1 MNQNMTTIAPFAKP
15 LYVMAKPVGAA
26 CNLRCKYCYYLEKS
40 KLYPHES
47 NMMDDETLERF
58 IREYI
63 ESQTMRDVLFTWHGG
78 EPMLRPVSYYEKVM
92 VLQQKYAAGRNIDNC
107 LQTNGTLV
115 TDEYAEFFHRN
126 GWLIGVSID
135 GPKEYHDAYRRAAN
149 GGPTFDEVM
158 KGIEILNR
166 HHVEW
171 NAMAVVNRL
180 NGDHP
185 VEFYRFFKEIG
196 CKYIQFTPVVDAS
209 RLGELTEYSVQPKQW
224 GEFLCGLFDEWVKE
238 DVGEYFVQIFEA
250 TLANWCGVAP
260 GVCSLARYCGHA
272 GVLEHNGDL
281 YSCDHFVYPE
291 YKLGNIKEHTIMEMM
306 YSERQQKFGRDK
318 FDTLPRQCKRC
329 QWLFTCHGECPKNRL
344 LKTADGES
352 GLNYLCEGYRMYFEH
367 VAPFMERM
375 KKDILGSRNE

>member
-1 MNQNMTTIAPFAKP
+1 MATIAPFAKP

-40 KLYPHES
+40 KLYPHEH
-47 NMMDDETLERF
+47 NMMDDEILENF

-63 ESQTMRDVLFTWHGG
+63 ESQTMPEILFTWHGG
-78 EPMLRPVSYYEKVM
+78 EPMLRPVSYYEKVIR
-92 VLQQKYAAGRNIDNC
+92 LQQKYAGGRKISNS
-107 LQTNGTLV
+107 LQTNGTLI
-115 TDEYAEFFHRN
+115 TDEYAEFYHRN

-135 GPKEYHDAYRRAAN
+135 GPKEYHDAYRRQAN

-158 KGIEILNR
+158 RGIEILNR

-180 NGDHP
+180 NGSHP
-185 VEFYRFFKEIG
+185 VEFYHFFKKIG
-196 CKYIQFTPVVDAS
+196 CKFIQFTPVVDAS

-224 GEFLCGLFDEWVKE
+224 GEFLCGLFDEWVRK
-238 DVGEYFVQIFEA
+238 DVGEYFVQTFEA

-291 YKLGNIKEHTIMEMM
+291 YKLGNIKDQTIMEMM
-306 YSERQQKFGRDK
+306 YSDRQLKFGRDK
-318 FDTLPRQCKRC
+318 FDTLPRQCKQC
-329 QWLFTCHGECPKNRL
+329 KWLFACNGECPKNRL
-344 LKTADGES
+344 LKTVDGEP
-352 GLNYLCEGYRMYFEH
+352 GLSYLCEGYRKHFEH
-367 VAPFMERM
+367 VAPFMDHMRR
-375 KKDILGSRNE
+375 DILSQGLS

>member
-1 MNQNMTTIAPFAKP
+1 MATIAPFAKP

-40 KLYPHES
+40 KLYPHEH
-47 NMMDDETLERF
+47 NMMDDEILENF

-63 ESQTMRDVLFTWHGG
+63 ESQTMPEILFTWHGG
-78 EPMLRPVSYYEKVM
+78 EPMLRPVSYYEKVIR
-92 VLQQKYAAGRNIDNC
+92 LQQKYAGGRKISNS
-107 LQTNGTLV
+107 LQTNGTLI
-115 TDEYAEFFHRN
+115 TDEYAEFYHRN

-135 GPKEYHDAYRRAAN
+135 GPKEYHDAYRRQAN
-149 GGPTFDEVM
+149 GSPTFDEVM
-158 KGIEILNR
+158 RGIEILNR

-180 NGDHP
+180 NGSHP
-185 VEFYRFFKEIG
+185 VEFYHFFKKIG
-196 CKYIQFTPVVDAS
+196 CKFIQFTPVVDAS

-224 GEFLCGLFDEWVKE
+224 GEFLCGLFDEWVRK
-238 DVGEYFVQIFEA
+238 DVGEYFVQTFEA

-291 YKLGNIKEHTIMEMM
+291 YKLGNIKDQTIMEMM
-306 YSERQQKFGRDK
+306 YSDRQLKFGRDK
-318 FDTLPRQCKRC
+318 FDTLPRQCKQC
-329 QWLFTCHGECPKNRL
+329 KWLFACNGECPKNRL
-344 LKTADGES
+344 LKTVDGEP

-367 VAPFMERM
+367 VAPFMDHMRR
-375 KKDILGSRNE
+375 DILSQGLS

>member
-1 MNQNMTTIAPFAKP
+1 MATIAPFAKP

-40 KLYPHES
+40 KLYPHKH
-47 NMMDDETLERF
+47 NMMDDETLENF
-58 IREYI
+58 IKEYI
-63 ESQTMRDVLFTWHGG
+63 ESQTMPEILFTWHGG
-78 EPMLRPVSYYEKVM
+78 EPMLRPVSYYEKVIQ
-92 VLQQKYAAGRNIDNC
+92 LQQKYAAGRKISNS
-107 LQTNGTLV
+107 LQTNGTLI
-115 TDEYAEFFHRN
+115 TDEYAEFFFRN
-126 GWLIGVSID
+126 GWLIGISID
-135 GPKEYHDAYRRAAN
+135 GPKEYHDAYRRSAN

-158 KGIEILNR
+158 KSIEILNS

-180 NGDHP
+180 NGSHP
-185 VEFYRFFKEIG
+185 VEFYHFFKKMG
-196 CKYIQFTPVVDAS
+196 CKFIQFTPVVDAS

-224 GEFLCGLFDEWVKE
+224 GEFLCGLFDEWVRK

-291 YKLGNIKEHTIMEMM
+291 YKLGNIKEHSIMEMM
-306 YSERQQKFGRDK
+306 YSDRQQKFGRDK
-318 FDTLPRQCKRC
+318 FDTLPEQCKRC
-329 QWLFTCHGECPKNRL
+329 KWLFTCNGECPKNRL
-344 LKTADGES
+344 LKTKDGES

-375 KKDILGSRNE
+375 RCEILSQRR

>member
-1 MNQNMTTIAPFAKP
+1 MATIAPFSKP
-15 LYVMAKPVGAA
+15 LYVIAKPVGAA

-40 KLYPHES
+40 KLYPHEG
-47 NMMDDETLERF
+47 NTMDDETLECF
-58 IREYI
+58 VKEYI

-78 EPMLRPVSYYEKVM
+78 EPMLHPVSYYEKVM
-92 VLQQKYAAGRNIDNC
+92 ELQRKYAGGRNIDNC
-107 LQTNGTLV
+107 LQTNGTLI
-115 TDEYAEFFHRN
+115 TDEYADFFHRN

-135 GPKEYHDAYRRAAN
+135 GPREYHNAYRRQAN

-158 KGIEILNR
+158 KGIETLNR

-185 VEFYRFFKEIG
+185 REFYHFFKKIG
-196 CKYIQFTPVVDAS
+196 CKFIQFTPVVDAS

-224 GEFLCGLFDEWVKE
+224 GEFLCGLFDEWVRK
-238 DVGEYFVQIFEA
+238 DVGEYFVQTFEA

-272 GVLEHNGDL
+272 GALEHNGDL

-291 YKLGNIKEHTIMEMM
+291 YKLGNIKEQSIMEMM
-306 YSERQQKFGRDK
+306 YSDRQMKFGREK
-318 FDTLPRQCKRC
+318 FDTLPGQCKRC
-329 QWLFTCHGECPKNRL
+329 KWLFTCNGECPKNRL
-344 LKTADGES
+344 LKTVDGEP

-367 VAPFMERM
+367 VAPFMEHMRRE
-375 KKDILGSRNE
+375 ILSQQ

>member
-1 MNQNMTTIAPFAKP
+1 MATIAPFAKP

-40 KLYPHES
+40 KLYPHEH
-47 NMMDDETLERF
+47 NMMDDETLENF
-58 IREYI
+58 IKEYI
-63 ESQTMRDVLFTWHGG
+63 ESQTMPEILFTWHGG

-92 VLQQKYAAGRNIDNC
+92 ELQRKYAGGRNIDNS
-107 LQTNGTLV
+107 LQTNGTLI

-135 GPKEYHDAYRRAAN
+135 GPKEYHDAYRRQAN

-158 KGIEILNR
+158 RGIEMLNR

-180 NGDHP
+180 NGSHP
-185 VEFYRFFKEIG
+185 VEFYHFFKKIG
-196 CKYIQFTPVVDAS
+196 CKFIQFTPVVDAS

-224 GEFLCGLFDEWVKE
+224 GEFLCGLFDEWVRK
-238 DVGEYFVQIFEA
+238 DVGEYFVQTFEA

-291 YKLGNIKEHTIMEMM
+291 YKLGNIKEQTIMEMM
-306 YSERQQKFGRDK
+306 YSDRQMKFGRDK

-329 QWLFTCHGECPKNRL
+329 KWLFTCNGECPKNRL
-344 LKTADGES
+344 LKTVDGEP

-367 VAPFMERM
+367 VAPFMEHMRRE
-375 KKDILGSRNE
+375 ILSQR

>member
-1 MNQNMTTIAPFAKP
+1 MATIAPFAKP

-40 KLYPHES
+40 KLYPHEH
-47 NMMDDETLERF
+47 NMMDDETLENF
-58 IREYI
+58 IKEYI
-63 ESQTMRDVLFTWHGG
+63 ESQTMPEILFTWHGG

-92 VLQQKYAAGRNIDNC
+92 ELQRKYAGGRNIDNS
-107 LQTNGTLV
+107 LQTNGTLI

-135 GPKEYHDAYRRAAN
+135 GPKEYHDAYRRQAN

-158 KGIEILNR
+158 RGIEMLNR

-180 NGDHP
+180 NGSHP
-185 VEFYRFFKEIG
+185 VEFYHFFKKIG
-196 CKYIQFTPVVDAS
+196 CKFIQFTPVVDAS

-224 GEFLCGLFDEWVKE
+224 GEFLCGLFDEWVRK
-238 DVGEYFVQIFEA
+238 DVGEYFVQTFEA

-291 YKLGNIKEHTIMEMM
+291 YKLGNIKEQTIMEMM
-306 YSERQQKFGRDK
+306 YSDRQQKFGRDK

-329 QWLFTCHGECPKNRL
+329 KWLFACNGECPKNRL
-344 LKTADGES
+344 LKTVDGEP

-367 VAPFMERM
+367 VAPFMEHMRRE
-375 KKDILGSRNE
+375 ILSQR

>member
-1 MNQNMTTIAPFAKP
+1 MATIAPFSKP
-15 LYVMAKPVGAA
+15 LYVMVKPVGAA

-40 KLYPHES
+40 KLYPHEH
-47 NMMDDETLERF
+47 NMMDDELLENF

-78 EPMLRPVSYYEKVM
+78 EPTLRPVSYYKKVM
-92 VLQQKYAAGRNIDNC
+92 ELQQKYAAGHNIDNC
-107 LQTNGTLV
+107 LQTNGTLI

-149 GGPTFDEVM
+149 GESSFDKVM
-158 KGIEILNR
+158 NGIEILNR

-171 NAMAVVNRL
+171 NAMAVVNKL

-196 CKYIQFTPVVDAS
+196 CKFIQFTPVVDAS
-209 RLGELTEYSVQPKQW
+209 RLGELTEYSVRPKQW
-224 GEFLCGLFDEWVKE
+224 GAFLCGLFDEWVKE
-238 DVGEYFVQIFEA
+238 DVGEYFIQIFEA

-306 YSERQQKFGRDK
+306 YSDRQLKFGRDK

-329 QWLFTCHGECPKNRL
+329 KWLFTCNGECPKNRL
-344 LKTADGES
+344 LKTVDGES

-375 KKDILGSRNE
+375 KKDICKQM

>member
-1 MNQNMTTIAPFAKP
+1 MATISPFAKP

-26 CNLRCKYCYYLEKS
+26 CNLRCKYCYYLEKAR
-40 KLYPHES
+40 LYPHDR
-47 NMMDDETLERF
+47 NMMDDATLEQF
-58 IREYI
+58 VKEYI
-63 ESQTMRDVLFTWHGG
+63 ESQTMSDVLFTWHGG
-78 EPMLRPVSYYEKVM
+78 EPMLRPVSYYEN
-92 VLQQKYAAGRNIDNC
+92 VLRLQRKYAGGRNIDNC
-107 LQTNGTLV
+107 LQTNGTLI

-135 GPKEYHDAYRRAAN
+135 GPRKYHDAYRRLAN
-149 GGPTFDEVM
+149 GSPTFGEVM
-158 KGIEILNR
+158 RGIEILNR

-185 VEFYRFFKEIG
+185 VEFYRFFREIG
-196 CKYIQFTPVVDAS
+196 CKFIQFTPVVDAS
-209 RLGELTEYSVQPKQW
+209 RLGELTEYSVDPRQW

-291 YKLGNIKEHTIMEMM
+291 YKLGNIKDRSIMEMM
-306 YSERQQKFGRDK
+306 YSDRQMKFGRNKYDA
-318 FDTLPRQCKRC
+318 LPGQCKRC
-329 QWLFTCHGECPKNRL
+329 RWLFACNGECPKNRL
-344 LKTADGES
+344 LRTEEGEP

-367 VAPFMERM
+367 VAPFMDRM
-375 KKDILGSRNE
+375 RGEILSRP

>member
-1 MNQNMTTIAPFAKP
+1 MATIAPFAKP

-40 KLYPHES
+40 KLYPHEH
-47 NMMDDETLERF
+47 NMMDDETLENF
-58 IREYI
+58 IKEYI
-63 ESQTMRDVLFTWHGG
+63 ESQTMKDVLFTWHGG

-92 VLQQKYAAGRNIDNC
+92 ELQQKYAGGRNIDNS

-135 GPKEYHDAYRRAAN
+135 GPREYHDAYRRSAN

-180 NGDHP
+180 NGSHP
-185 VEFYRFFKEIG
+185 VEFYHFFKKIG
-196 CKYIQFTPVVDAS
+196 CKFIQFTPVVDAS
-209 RLGELTEYSVQPKQW
+209 RLGELTEYSVKPKQW
-224 GEFLCGLFDEWVKE
+224 GEFLCGLFDEWVRK

-291 YKLGNIKEHTIMEMM
+291 YKLGNIKEHSIMEMM
-306 YSERQQKFGRDK
+306 YSDRQLKFGRDK
-318 FDTLPRQCKRC
+318 FDSLPGQCKRC
-329 QWLFTCHGECPKNRL
+329 KWLFTCNGECPKNRL
-344 LKTADGES
+344 LKTVDGES

-375 KKDILGSRNE
+375 RRDILSQQR

>member
-1 MNQNMTTIAPFAKP
+1 MATIAPFAKT

-40 KLYPHES
+40 KLYPHEH
-47 NMMDDETLERF
+47 NMMDDEILENF

-63 ESQTMRDVLFTWHGG
+63 ESQTMPEILFTWHGG
-78 EPMLRPVSYYEKVM
+78 EPMLRPVSYYEKVIR
-92 VLQQKYAAGRNIDNC
+92 LQQKYAGGRKISNS
-107 LQTNGTLV
+107 LQTNGTLI
-115 TDEYAEFFHRN
+115 TDEYAEFYHRN

-135 GPKEYHDAYRRAAN
+135 GPKEYHDAYRRQAN

-158 KGIEILNR
+158 RGIEILNR

-180 NGDHP
+180 NGSHP
-185 VEFYRFFKEIG
+185 VEFYHFFKKIG
-196 CKYIQFTPVVDAS
+196 CKFIQFTPVVDAS

-224 GEFLCGLFDEWVKE
+224 GEFLCGLFDEWVRK
-238 DVGEYFVQIFEA
+238 DVGEYFVQTFEA

-291 YKLGNIKEHTIMEMM
+291 YKLGNIKDQTIMEMM
-306 YSERQQKFGRDK
+306 YSDRQLKFGRDK
-318 FDTLPRQCKRC
+318 FDTLPRQCKQC
-329 QWLFTCHGECPKNRL
+329 KWLFACNGECPKNRL
-344 LKTADGES
+344 LKTVDGEP

-367 VAPFMERM
+367 VAPFMDHMRR
-375 KKDILGSRNE
+375 DILSQGLS

>member
-1 MNQNMTTIAPFAKP
+1 MTTIEPFAKP

-40 KLYPHES
+40 KLYPHEN
-47 NMMDDETLERF
+47 NMMADEMLEHF
-58 IREYI
+58 VREYI
-63 ESQTMRDVLFTWHGG
+63 GSQTMQNVLFTWHGG
-78 EPMLRPVSYYEKVM
+78 EPMLRPVGYYEKVM
-92 VLQQKYAAGRNIDNC
+92 TLQQKYAGGRNIDNC

-115 TDEYAEFFHRN
+115 TDEYAEFFRRN

-135 GPKEYHDAYRRAAN
+135 GPREYHDAYRRKAN
-149 GGPTFDEVM
+149 GGASFDEVM
-158 KGIEILNR
+158 RGIDILNR

-171 NAMAVVNRL
+171 NAMAVVNRF
-180 NGDHP
+180 NGSHP

-196 CKYIQFTPVVDAS
+196 CRFIQFTPVVDAA
-209 RLGELTEYSVQPKQW
+209 RLGELTEYSVAPRQW

-260 GVCSLARYCGHA
+260 GICSLSKYCGHA
-272 GVLEHNGDL
+272 GVLEHTGDL
-281 YSCDHFVYPE
+281 YSCDHFVYPK
-291 YKLGNIKEHTIMEMM
+291 YKLGNIKEHTILEMM
-306 YSERQQKFGRDK
+306 YSERQRQFGRAK
-318 FDTLPRQCKRC
+318 FDTLPQQCRQCK
-329 QWLFTCHGECPKNRL
+329 WLFTCYGECPKNRL
-344 LKTADGES
+344 LKTPEGEP

-375 KKDILGSRNE
+375 KRNQRPYLSTNI

>member
-1 MNQNMTTIAPFAKP
+1 MTTIEPFAKP

-40 KLYPHES
+40 KLYPHEN
-47 NMMDDETLERF
+47 NMMADEMLEHF
-58 IREYI
+58 VREYI
-63 ESQTMRDVLFTWHGG
+63 GSQTMQNVLFTWHGG
-78 EPMLRPVSYYEKVM
+78 EPMLRPVGYYEKVM
-92 VLQQKYAAGRNIDNC
+92 TLQQKYAGGRNIDNC

-115 TDEYAEFFHRN
+115 TDEYAEFFRRN

-135 GPKEYHDAYRRAAN
+135 GPREYHDAYRRKAN
-149 GGPTFDEVM
+149 GGASFDEVM
-158 KGIEILNR
+158 RGIDILNR

-171 NAMAVVNRL
+171 NAMAVVNRF
-180 NGDHP
+180 NGSHP

-196 CKYIQFTPVVDAS
+196 CRFIQFTPVVDAA
-209 RLGELTEYSVQPKQW
+209 RLGELTEYSVAPGQW

-260 GVCSLARYCGHA
+260 GICSLSKYCGHA
-272 GVLEHNGDL
+272 GVLEHTGDL
-281 YSCDHFVYPE
+281 YSCDHFVYPK
-291 YKLGNIKEHTIMEMM
+291 YKLGNIKEHTILEMM
-306 YSERQQKFGRDK
+306 YSERQRQFGRAK
-318 FDTLPRQCKRC
+318 FDTLPQQCRQCK
-329 QWLFTCHGECPKNRL
+329 WLFTCYGECPKNRL
-344 LKTADGES
+344 LKTPEGEP

-375 KKDILGSRNE
+375 KRNQRPYLSTNI

>member
-1 MNQNMTTIAPFAKP
+1 MATIAPFAKP

-40 KLYPHES
+40 KLYPHEH
-47 NMMDDETLERF
+47 NMMDDETLENF
-58 IREYI
+58 IKEYI
-63 ESQTMRDVLFTWHGG
+63 ESQTMPEILFTWHGG

-92 VLQQKYAAGRNIDNC
+92 ELQRKYAGGRNIDNS
-107 LQTNGTLV
+107 LQTNGTLI

-135 GPKEYHDAYRRAAN
+135 GPKEYHDAYRRQAN

-158 KGIEILNR
+158 RGIEMLNR

-180 NGDHP
+180 NGSHP
-185 VEFYRFFKEIG
+185 VEFYHFFKKIG
-196 CKYIQFTPVVDAS
+196 CKFIQFTPVVDAS

-224 GEFLCGLFDEWVKE
+224 GEFLCGLFDEWVRK
-238 DVGEYFVQIFEA
+238 DVGEYFVQTFEA

-291 YKLGNIKEHTIMEMM
+291 YKLGNIKEQTIMEMM
-306 YSERQQKFGRDK
+306 YSDRQMKFGRDK

-329 QWLFTCHGECPKNRL
+329 KWLFACNGECPKNRL
-344 LKTADGES
+344 LKTVDGEP

-367 VAPFMERM
+367 VAPFMEHMRRE
-375 KKDILGSRNE
+375 ILSQR

>member
-1 MNQNMTTIAPFAKP
+1 MATIAPFAKP

-40 KLYPHES
+40 KLYPHEH
-47 NMMDDETLERF
+47 NMMDDETLENF
-58 IREYI
+58 IKEYI
-63 ESQTMRDVLFTWHGG
+63 ESQTMNDVLFTWHGG

-92 VLQQKYAAGRNIDNC
+92 ELQQKYAGGRNIDNS
-107 LQTNGTLV
+107 LQTNGTLI
-115 TDEYAEFFHRN
+115 TDEYAEFFHRH

-135 GPKEYHDAYRRAAN
+135 GPKEYHDAYRRSAN
-149 GGPTFDEVM
+149 GGLTFDEVM

-180 NGDHP
+180 NGSHP
-185 VEFYRFFKEIG
+185 VEFYHFFKKIG
-196 CKYIQFTPVVDAS
+196 CKFIQFTPVVDAS

-224 GEFLCGLFDEWVKE
+224 GEFLCGLFDEWVRK

-291 YKLGNIKEHTIMEMM
+291 YKLGNIKEHSIMEMM
-306 YSERQQKFGRDK
+306 YSDRQQKFGRDK
-318 FDTLPRQCKRC
+318 FDTLPGQCKRC
-329 QWLFTCHGECPKNRL
+329 KWLFTCHGECPKNRL
-344 LKTADGES
+344 LKTEDGEP

-375 KKDILGSRNE
+375 RREILSCR

>member
-1 MNQNMTTIAPFAKP
+1 MATIAPFAKP

-40 KLYPHES
+40 KLYPHEH
-47 NMMDDETLERF
+47 NMMDDETLENF
-58 IREYI
+58 IKEYI
-63 ESQTMRDVLFTWHGG
+63 ESQTMPEILFTWHGG

-92 VLQQKYAAGRNIDNC
+92 ELQRKYAGGRNIDNS
-107 LQTNGTLV
+107 LQTNGTLI

-135 GPKEYHDAYRRAAN
+135 GPKEYHDAYRRQAN

-158 KGIEILNR
+158 RGIEMLNR

-180 NGDHP
+180 NGSHP
-185 VEFYRFFKEIG
+185 VEFYHFFKKMG
-196 CKYIQFTPVVDAS
+196 CKFIQFTPVVDAS

-224 GEFLCGLFDEWVKE
+224 GEFLCGLFDEWVRK
-238 DVGEYFVQIFEA
+238 DVGEYFVQTFEA

-291 YKLGNIKEHTIMEMM
+291 YKLGNIKEQTIMEMM
-306 YSERQQKFGRDK
+306 YSDRQQKFGRDK

-329 QWLFTCHGECPKNRL
+329 KWLFACNGECPKNRL
-344 LKTADGES
+344 LKTVDGEP

-367 VAPFMERM
+367 VAPFMEHMRRE
-375 KKDILGSRNE
+375 ILSQR

>member
-1 MNQNMTTIAPFAKP
+1 MATIAPFAKP

-40 KLYPHES
+40 KLYPHEH
-47 NMMDDETLERF
+47 NMMDDEILENF

-63 ESQTMRDVLFTWHGG
+63 ESQTMPEILFTWHGG
-78 EPMLRPVSYYEKVM
+78 EPMLRPVSYYEKVIR
-92 VLQQKYAAGRNIDNC
+92 LQQKYAGGRKISNS
-107 LQTNGTLV
+107 LQTNGTLI
-115 TDEYAEFFHRN
+115 TDEYAEFYHRN

-135 GPKEYHDAYRRAAN
+135 GPKEYHDAYRRQAN

-158 KGIEILNR
+158 RGIEILNR

-180 NGDHP
+180 NGSHP
-185 VEFYRFFKEIG
+185 VEFYHFFKKIG
-196 CKYIQFTPVVDAS
+196 CKFIQFTPVVDAS

-224 GEFLCGLFDEWVKE
+224 GEFLCGLFDEWVRK
-238 DVGEYFVQIFEA
+238 DVGEYFVQTFEA

-281 YSCDHFVYPE
+281 YSCDHFVSPE
-291 YKLGNIKEHTIMEMM
+291 YKLGNIKDQTIMEMM
-306 YSERQQKFGRDK
+306 YSDRQLKFGRDK
-318 FDTLPRQCKRC
+318 FDTLPRQCKQC
-329 QWLFTCHGECPKNRL
+329 KWLFACNGECPKNRL
-344 LKTADGES
+344 LKTVDGEP

-367 VAPFMERM
+367 VAPFMDHMRR
-375 KKDILGSRNE
+375 DILSQGLS

>member
-1 MNQNMTTIAPFAKP
+1 MATIAPFAKP

-40 KLYPHES
+40 KLYPHEH
-47 NMMDDETLERF
+47 NMMDDETLENF
-58 IREYI
+58 IKEYI
-63 ESQTMRDVLFTWHGG
+63 ESQTMPEILFTWHGG
-78 EPMLRPVSYYEKVM
+78 EPMLRPVSYYEKVIQ
-92 VLQQKYAAGRNIDNC
+92 LQQKYAAGRKISNS
-107 LQTNGTLV
+107 LQTNGTLI

-135 GPKEYHDAYRRAAN
+135 GPKEYHDAYRRSAN

-158 KGIEILNR
+158 KGIEMLIR

-180 NGDHP
+180 NGSHP
-185 VEFYRFFKEIG
+185 VEFYHFFKKMG
-196 CKYIQFTPVVDAS
+196 CKFIQFTPVVDAS

-224 GEFLCGLFDEWVKE
+224 GEFLCGLFDEWVRK

-291 YKLGNIKEHTIMEMM
+291 YKLGNIKEHSIMEMM
-306 YSERQQKFGRDK
+306 YSDRQQKFGRDK
-318 FDTLPRQCKRC
+318 FDTLPGQCKRC
-329 QWLFTCHGECPKNRL
+329 KWLFTCNGECPKNRL
-344 LKTADGES
+344 LKTADGEP

-367 VAPFMERM
+367 VSPFMERM
-375 KKDILGSRNE
+375 RREILSQRR